1 MELEDD
7 DYTLKKLIE
16 DFNKGYD
23 NFEVKLSFDS
33 KHSKVTRISAE
44 YLSENSD
51 TAKGDLVEVSRSK
64 VRIKT
69 SSRTK
74 TYYFSSRFDEVS
86 DVRGDVD
93 DLDDLI
99 DRFDDGD
106 GRDYYIKLE
115 LNRDEEVT
123 KLTAERT

>member
-1 MELEDD
+1 M
-7 DYTLKKLIE
+7 
-16 DFNKGYD
+16 
-23 NFEVKLSFDS
+23 
-33 KHSKVTRISAE
+33 TRISAE

-115 LNRDEEVT
+115 LNRNEEVT